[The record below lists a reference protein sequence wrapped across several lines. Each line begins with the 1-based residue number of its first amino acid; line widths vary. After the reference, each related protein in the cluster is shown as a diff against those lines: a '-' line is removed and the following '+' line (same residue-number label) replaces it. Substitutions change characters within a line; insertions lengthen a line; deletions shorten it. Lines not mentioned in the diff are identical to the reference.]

1 MTTMIVN
8 RSNSVQDSTFYGK
21 FRHRNEQLDP
31 RMKFASASNQ
41 EPHPEAQDR
50 QQHQQQQHHSPQKVA
65 VVGTGAVG
73 SYYGARLAEAGHD
86 VHFYMRNEHY
96 EAALTQGLTV
106 TSVDGNMHIAAD
118 QLQVYPTTDRMAE
131 AAAEIP
137 FDWVVVALKSSALE
151 AIPDIIFPLLTPT
164 TRVIVIMNGMIEN
177 DLMDAIRIRTGQKED
192 GKPLLCCQTLY
203 GGMALI
209 CCNRVA
215 PAVTDHSYFGL
226 LTAGVASTQST
237 NPDDD
242 ELAFRHLFGATPID
256 LAYDQSLV
264 RGRWRK
270 MLWNLP
276 FNGISVAMGGITV
289 DQIVRDPGLRQLA
302 YEIID
307 EAIQAANAELEY
319 VYGPG
324 NYKPLGVLDRYAM
337 MKLSDDMGPYK
348 TSTFLDFVHRRP
360 MEVKYLFREP
370 LDRATKY
377 KVPAPHLS
385 TIVRQ
390 VEAFQ
395 RLYKLY

>member
-1 MTTMIVN
+1 MRSGSAALVVVDRSLRHSLLREQN
-8 RSNSVQDSTFYGK
+8 RLSTHFLATAEPTL
-21 FRHRNEQLDP
+21 EQL
-31 RMKFASASNQ
+31 NQ
-41 EPHPEAQDR
+41 DYDY
-50 QQHQQQQHHSPQKVA
+50 QKVA

-73 SYYGARLAEAGHD
+73 SYYGARLAETGHD
-86 VHFYMRNEHY
+86 VHFYMRNEQY
-96 EAALTQGLTV
+96 EVAITQGLTV
-106 TSVDGNMHIAAD
+106 TSVDGDMHIPAD
-118 QLQVYPTTDRMAE
+118 QLQVYPTTESMAE
-131 AAAEIP
+131 AVITTSTP
-137 FDWVVVALKSSALE
+137 FDWVVVALKSSALQS
-151 AIPDIIFPLLTPT
+151 IPDLIFPLLTPR
-164 TRVIVIMNGMIEN
+164 TRVIVIMNGMIEY
-177 DLMDAIRIRTGQKED
+177 DLMHAMRRRTGQED
-192 GKPLLCCQTLY
+192 DDDNNNNTNAKPLTCCHTLY

-237 NPDDD
+237 HPDHD
-242 ELAFRHLFGATPID
+242 EAAFRNLFGPTPID
-256 LAYDQSLV
+256 LAYDKSLV

-289 DQIVRDPGLRQLA
+289 DQIVHDPGLRQLA
-302 YEIID
+302 YDIID
-307 EAIQAANAELEY
+307 ETILAANTELEH

-324 NYKPLGVLDRYAM
+324 NYEPLGILDRYSM

-370 LDRATKY
+370 LDRAMKY
-377 KVPAPHLS
+377 GVPVPYLS

-395 RLYKLY
+395 RLYRLF